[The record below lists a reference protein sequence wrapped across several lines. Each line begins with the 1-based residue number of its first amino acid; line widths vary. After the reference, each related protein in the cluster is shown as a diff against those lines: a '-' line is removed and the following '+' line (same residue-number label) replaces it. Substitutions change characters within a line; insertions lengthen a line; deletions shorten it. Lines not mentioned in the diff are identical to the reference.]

1 MIPPQEKYLHRARFF
16 CVSLGL
22 GAVCLGLMAQSSP
35 RENKSPSSF
44 KNLQVLKDVAP
55 DQIIPAMQ
63 FVSASLG
70 VECEFCHV
78 RNAFEKDDKEAKRT
92 ARQMMKMMLAINAQS
107 LQTPRAVTCYTCHR
121 GSVRPVSVPMMES
134 TSPYIGEAKDAGNG
148 SERQNDNL
156 PTAEEVLEKY
166 THALGSTSAVEGVT
180 TRLESGT
187 ATFGQGPAFPV
198 DILTKAPDKQIM
210 TIHLPAGDNI
220 TAFDGQKGWFSA
232 PGGPIREI
240 HKADLEGAR
249 LDADLHLAADL
260 KKLFTSFKVVRNER
274 LNDRDTVLLFASNS
288 SGPSLELY
296 FDTGSGLLIREVR
309 FGLSPLGLNPT
320 QIDFDD
326 YKNFDGVMVA
336 QHRVIS
342 RPNRIVNIQLLRV
355 TQNAPVDDAKFA
367 RP

>member
-1 MIPPQEKYLHRARFF
+1 
-16 CVSLGL
+16 
-22 GAVCLGLMAQSSP
+22 
-35 RENKSPSSF
+35 
-44 KNLQVLKDVAP
+44 
-55 DQIIPAMQ
+55 
-63 FVSASLG
+63 
-70 VECEFCHV
+70 
-78 RNAFEKDDKEAKRT
+78 
-92 ARQMMKMMLAINAQS
+92 
-107 LQTPRAVTCYTCHR
+107 
-121 GSVRPVSVPMMES
+121 MMES

-220 TAFDGQKGWFSA
+220 TAFDGHKGWFSA
-232 PGGPIREI
+232 PGSPIREI

-249 LDADLHLAADL
+249 LDADLQLSVDL
-260 KKLFTSFKVVRNER
+260 KKLFSSFKVVRNER
-274 LNDRDTVLLFASNS
+274 LNDRDTILVFASNS
-288 SGPSLELY
+288 SGPPLELY
-296 FDTGSGLLIREVR
+296 FDRGSGLLIREVR

-326 YKNFDGVMVA
+326 YKDFDGVMVA
-336 QHRVIS
+336 QLRVIS
-342 RPNRIVNIQLLRV
+342 RPNRVVKIQLLRI
-355 TQNAPVDDAKFA
+355 TQNAPVDDVKFA
-367 RP
+367 QP